1 MTAEIIADYKQGI
14 PLRQIAK
21 KYYVSPC
28 YVYSHLEGY
37 RRGKNIKADKA
48 EVVSVYLQGFSI
60 VKTAEKLGISKSWC
74 KVILK
79 SAGVRLRHGR
89 GRK

>member
-1 MTAEIIADYKQGI
+1 MTAEIVQAYKQGI
-14 PLRQIAK
+14 PLRKIAE

-28 YVYSHLEGY
+28 YVYSYLNGY
-37 RRGKNIKADKA
+37 RRGKSSKVDKA

>member
-1 MTAEIIADYKQGI
+1 MTDIIADYLAGM
-14 PLRQIAK
+14 PLRKIAE

-37 RRGKNIKADKA
+37 RRGKSSKADKA

-60 VKTAEKLGISKSWC
+60 VKTAERLGISKSWC

-79 SAGVRLRHGR
+79 DAGVRIRHGR

>member
-1 MTAEIIADYKQGI
+1 MTDIIADYLAGM
-14 PLRQIAK
+14 PLRKIAE

-28 YVYSHLEGY
+28 YVYSYLNGY
-37 RRGKNIKADKA
+37 RRGKNIKVDKA

-79 SAGVRLRHGR
+79 DAGVRIRHGR